1 MYLQKT
7 ITRADGSQYISCF
20 WTNPEQSIKITWS
33 DEQEATSNWLDQHG
47 TTE

>member
-7 ITRADGSQYISCF
+7 ITRDDGSQYNSWF
-20 WTNPEQSIKITWS
+20 WINPEQQIWS

-47 TTE
+47 STE